1 MGKKYIYGIIEEPHA
16 PRQIRGV
23 DGRASFS
30 PSRKFG
36 FFGIGDAEVYAINYE
51 KLAAIVSDTE
61 LQEVD
66 PTRKNVLA
74 HTTVQ
79 DKLLKEYDFLP
90 MGFGM
95 IANSEDA
102 VRSLLVKNYDSLI
115 RELKRL
121 AGKIEVELKVFW
133 DQEAMMRQL
142 EGGNRELD
150 RIKKRIRAASSP
162 VETQRLLMQAGKLVE
177 RVVLDWKAKYA
188 QRAYNTLKQFSVDAR
203 LNNPI
208 GVKNILNASFL
219 IDKSK
224 ESEFQKEIYK
234 LDAEYQG
241 KVNFKYVGPLP
252 PYNFVNLKLEPVK

>member
-1 MGKKYIYGIIEEPHA
+1 MSPQGKYIYGIIEEA
-16 PRQIRGV
+16 QPRRFNFPGV
-23 DGRASFS
+23 GE
-30 PSRKFG
+30 
-36 FFGIGDAEVYAINYE
+36 AEVYTINYE

-61 LQEVD
+61 LEEID

-79 DKLLKEYDFLP
+79 DKVLKEYDLLP

-95 IANSEDA
+95 IANSEDE
-102 VRSLLVKNYDSLI
+102 VRRLLVKNYDGLI
-115 RELKRL
+115 KELERL
-121 AGKIEVELKVFW
+121 ADRIEVELKVFW
-133 DQEAMMRQL
+133 DQEAMIRQL
-142 EGGNRELD
+142 EGENRELD
-150 RIKKRIRAASSP
+150 RIKERIRTASSP
-162 VETQRLLMQAGKLVE
+162 VETQSLLMQAGKLVE

-219 IDKSK
+219 IDKSR

-234 LDAEYQG
+234 LDSEYQG

-252 PYNFVNLKLEPVK
+252 PYNFVNLKLEPLK

>member
-1 MGKKYIYGIIEEPHA
+1 MSPQGKYIYGIIEEA
-16 PRQIRGV
+16 QPRRFNFPGV
-23 DGRASFS
+23 GE
-30 PSRKFG
+30 
-36 FFGIGDAEVYAINYE
+36 AEVYTINYE

-61 LQEVD
+61 LEEID

-79 DKLLKEYDFLP
+79 DKVLKEYDLLP

-95 IANSEDA
+95 IANSEDE
-102 VRSLLVKNYDSLI
+102 VRRLLVKNYDGLI
-115 RELKRL
+115 KELERL
-121 AGKIEVELKVFW
+121 ADRIEVELKVFW
-133 DQEAMMRQL
+133 DQEAMIRQL
-142 EGGNRELD
+142 EGENRELD
-150 RIKKRIRAASSP
+150 RIKERIRTASSP
-162 VETQRLLMQAGKLVE
+162 VETQSLLMQAGKLVE

-234 LDAEYQG
+234 LDSEYQG

-252 PYNFVNLKLEPVK
+252 PYNFVNLKLEPLK

>member
-1 MGKKYIYGIIEEPHA
+1 MSQQGKYIYGVIEEPQ
-16 PRQIRGV
+16 P
-23 DGRASFS
+23 
-30 PSRKFG
+30 RKFN
-36 FFGIGDAEVYAINYE
+36 FPGIGEAEVYIINCQR
-51 KLAAIVSDTE
+51 LAAIVSDTE
-61 LQEVD
+61 LQEID

-90 MGFGM
+90 MGFG
-95 IANSEDA
+95 IVANSEDE

-133 DQEAMMRQL
+133 DQEAITQQL
-142 EGGNRELD
+142 QDGNREFARLKAK
-150 RIKKRIRAASSP
+150 ISSASSP
-162 VETQRLLMQAGKLVE
+162 LEAQNLLVEAGKLVE
-177 RVVLDWKAKYA
+177 RLAMSWKTKYA
-188 QRAYNTLKQFSVDAR
+188 EGAYNHLKKLSFDAR
-203 LNNPI
+203 MSNPI

-234 LDAEYQG
+234 LDSEYQG
-241 KVNFKYVGPLP
+241 KVNFKYVGPLA
-252 PYNFVNLKLEPVK
+252 PYNLIKLKLEPVK